1 MKTRRALA
9 LVLAL
14 CMVIGLAACGT
25 PANNGGSNTTP
36 GNNNNV
42 EPAPGK
48 DDSKFFGP
56 IYDEWS
62 DMTDEQL
69 YEKAKE
75 ELKDGG
81 AINIYATSSKMLK
94 NKETFEAAF
103 PGLTVEI
110 MDLDNDEVLQ
120 KCVQE
125 ARANNVLGDVL
136 QVKDVN
142 GDVFYQYYE
151 EGIIAP
157 FYPKDICAHI
167 NKDLL
172 KYGYPLYA
180 SQSFW

>member
-81 AINIYATSSKMLK
+81 AINIYDGPGQRRSTS
-94 NKETFEAAF
+94 
-103 PGLTVEI
+103 
-110 MDLDNDEVLQ
+110 EV
-120 KCVQE
+120 
-125 ARANNVLGDVL
+125 RTG
-136 QVKDVN
+136 
-142 GDVFYQYYE
+142 
-151 EGIIAP
+151 
-157 FYPKDICAHI
+157 
-167 NKDLL
+167 
-172 KYGYPLYA
+172 
-180 SQSFW
+180 SQS